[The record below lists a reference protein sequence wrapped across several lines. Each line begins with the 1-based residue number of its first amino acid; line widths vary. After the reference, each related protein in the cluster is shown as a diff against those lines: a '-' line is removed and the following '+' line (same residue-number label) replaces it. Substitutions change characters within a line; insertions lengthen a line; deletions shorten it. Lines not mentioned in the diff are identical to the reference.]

1 MEQFRFA
8 RDFQVG
14 RVGTNL
20 NIFRPGDLAEFAD
33 VNGLEKSLVLKRQK
47 NAFPDG
53 TGQINDA
60 GHSVRIRNLNPVTRQ
75 GGDTIRTFHGYSL
88 PSEGSGV
95 KFWQSPNSHYSLF
108 ISLTHNHQNFCL
120 AAINRLDV
128 QAGLPV
134 PVSTLEGF
142 RGDVRRDVRGG
153 DVRAIRRSAEQN
165 QNGECFHN
173 AIAVQFFKA

>member
-20 NIFRPGDLAEFAD
+20 DIFRPGDLAEFAD

-75 GGDTIRTFHGYSL
+75 GGDTIRTFHDYSL

-95 KFWQSPNSHYSLF
+95 KFWAVWTPLCRKLGMPRLPKRSSRPRSRHRGHRDRKSTRLNSSHL
-108 ISLTHNHQNFCL
+108 
-120 AAINRLDV
+120 
-128 QAGLPV
+128 
-134 PVSTLEGF
+134 
-142 RGDVRRDVRGG
+142 
-153 DVRAIRRSAEQN
+153 
-165 QNGECFHN
+165 
-173 AIAVQFFKA
+173 